1 MRKRL
6 RRAVR
11 SGPGSDRHAGG
22 DGAGGKDVGS
32 QAAVADESF
41 EGVGFGE
48 ALQVCAGLTEM
59 LAEVLDVANEE
70 PASDKVVQIDTS
82 GDDVAA
88 GVGVGQAV
96 SVGEPILLGVL
107 GFAVVVFGGFDAYRG
122 RMEEPPA
129 GSGLFSIPEH
139 QGSTFG
145 GHNRRSPDIARFS
158 AFHWQ
163 DDDRGRH

>member
-1 MRKRL
+1 MARG
-6 RRAVR
+6 R
-11 SGPGSDRHAGG
+11 SGAISDQAACPEGIARRGSICGNGCGELLGLGLDRHAGG

-88 GVGVGQAV
+88 GVG
-96 SVGEPILLGVL
+96 
-107 GFAVVVFGGFDAYRG
+107 
-122 RMEEPPA
+122 
-129 GSGLFSIPEH
+129 
-139 QGSTFG
+139 
-145 GHNRRSPDIARFS
+145 
-158 AFHWQ
+158 
-163 DDDRGRH
+163 